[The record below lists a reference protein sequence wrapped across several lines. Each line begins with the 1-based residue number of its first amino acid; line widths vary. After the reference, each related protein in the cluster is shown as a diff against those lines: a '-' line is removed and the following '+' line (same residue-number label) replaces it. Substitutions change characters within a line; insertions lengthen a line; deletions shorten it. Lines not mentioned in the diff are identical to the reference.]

1 MRLSWFIA
9 NRIGKKKTKLS
20 GIGNII
26 AITSVT
32 ISVVIILLSMAISNG
47 FRKEIKE
54 KALAFSGDATISPL
68 EGFNYRDAIEETNS
82 DEAPEAFEVKN
93 TGEINDLR
101 IENLKALSQIE
112 TLPFVK
118 NVVGISLKPG
128 MMKTDDQIQ
137 GIVLEGVPDNFDWSV
152 FEGAMIEGC
161 TPNASGKEKTEE
173 IIEFSAIQKSDLQQP
188 QEHTQNQ
195 ELQEH
200 KQNQESQEHTQ
211 NQELQNQ
218 QPQQQLLISERI
230 AKMMELKTGEDA
242 LLYFIVNEGIKVRKF
257 TVCGIYSLQ
266 FEEFDKTYLF
276 TTKEIVNELNGWS
289 KNASSLFIVNY
300 TDHSDSQM
308 EERRNAIVREI
319 YQKFQKDDQP
329 LNIQGLQESL
339 GGLFDWL
346 RLLDSNVLII
356 LILMILVAGFNMV
369 SSLLIILFENISKI
383 GVLKTLGMKNS
394 GIKQIFLAKSSR
406 IVIYGI
412 LLGNVIAVT
421 ICLIQKY
428 LKVFSLN
435 PDSYFLDAVPIN
447 LSIWNVIGIDCICFV
462 AIMIILLI
470 PCHLISKISPSKTIK
485 VV

>member
-173 IIEFSAIQKSDLQQP
+173 IIE
-188 QEHTQNQ
+188 E
-195 ELQEH
+195 
-200 KQNQESQEHTQ
+200 
-211 NQELQNQ
+211 
-218 QPQQQLLISERI
+218 
-230 AKMMELKTGEDA
+230 
-242 LLYFIVNEGIKVRKF
+242 IKK
-257 TVCGIYSLQ
+257 
-266 FEEFDKTYLF
+266 EF
-276 TTKEIVNELNGWS
+276 
-289 KNASSLFIVNY
+289 A
-300 TDHSDSQM
+300 
-308 EERRNAIVREI
+308 R
-319 YQKFQKDDQP
+319 
-329 LNIQGLQESL
+329 
-339 GGLFDWL
+339 
-346 RLLDSNVLII
+346 
-356 LILMILVAGFNMV
+356 
-369 SSLLIILFENISKI
+369 
-383 GVLKTLGMKNS
+383 
-394 GIKQIFLAKSSR
+394 
-406 IVIYGI
+406 
-412 LLGNVIAVT
+412 
-421 ICLIQKY
+421 
-428 LKVFSLN
+428 
-435 PDSYFLDAVPIN
+435 
-447 LSIWNVIGIDCICFV
+447 
-462 AIMIILLI
+462 
-470 PCHLISKISPSKTIK
+470 
-485 VV
+485 